1 MLTSSSYWIFTYL
14 AILLATS
21 NIMIAKAAASSSSS
35 SSSMVAIAACNG
47 RSDKKEL
54 QVTLKVEN

>member
-1 MLTSSSYWIFTYL
+1 MLPSSSHWIFTYL
-14 AILLATS
+14 AKAILLAAS
-21 NIMIAKAAASSSSS
+21 NIMIVKAAASSSSS

-54 QVTLKVEN
+54 QVTSGV